1 MEFLGYKR
9 DNGAVGVRNHVV
21 VMPGVVCAGVAARK
35 IVQAVPGTVFLQN
48 SGGCGQSPADTE
60 TTLRI
65 MAGLLANPNVFGAV
79 IVGLGCEFLQEA
91 QYAAALSALTAK
103 PLCYVTIQE
112 QGLNEAVRKGTE
124 HARELLAQAS
134 AVRRTPCDVGSLL
147 LGLEC
152 GGSDPTSGLSANVV
166 LGMVSNRLIDLGGS
180 AVLTETP
187 EAIGAEHILRR
198 RGRTPAVGQA
208 IYDAVRGFEKKFA
221 DAGINVRDGNPSPG
235 NIEGG
240 ITTLE
245 EKSLGCIHKSGT
257 KPFEAFYRYGEQV
270 TAKGLSFLDA
280 TAFDVASVTAKA
292 AAGSQITVFTTG
304 RGNPV
309 GNPICPVIKMT
320 ANPDTARR
328 LWDIIDFDCSG
339 TVTGEKTLA
348 QSSDELWACLLRV
361 CEGELTAAERNG
373 AEEILID
380 HQMCYV

>member
-1 MEFLGYKR
+1 MEFLGYR
-9 DNGAVGVRNHVV
+9 RENGAVGVRNHVV
-21 VMPGVVCAGVAARK
+21 VMPGVVCAAVAARK
-35 IVQAVPGTVFLQN
+35 IVRAVPGTVFLQN

-103 PLCYVTIQE
+103 PLRYVTIQE
-112 QGLNEAVRKGTE
+112 QGLN
-124 HARELLAQAS
+124 
-134 AVRRTPCDVGSLL
+134 
-147 LGLEC
+147 
-152 GGSDPTSGLSANVV
+152 
-166 LGMVSNRLIDLGGS
+166 
-180 AVLTETP
+180 

-361 CEGELTAAERNG
+361 CEGEPTAAERNG

-380 HQMCYV
+380 HPDRALQPGLHAARAAPRRETVRRAPGDRLRYVLLSVFQQEET

>member
-1 MEFLGYKR
+1 MEFLGYRR

-21 VMPGVVCAGVAARK
+21 IMPGVVCASVAARK
-35 IVQAVPGTVFLQN
+35 IVQAVPGTVYLHN
-48 SGGCGQSPADTE
+48 PNGCGQSPADTE
-60 TTLRI
+60 TTLKI
-65 MAGLLANPNVFGAV
+65 MTGLLANPNVFGAV
-79 IVGLGCEFLQEA
+79 IVGLGCEFLQKERYF
-91 QYAAALSALTAK
+91 QALSALCAK
-103 PLCYVTIQE
+103 PVRYVMIQE
-112 QGLNEAVRKGTE
+112 LGLGETVRQGAA
-124 HARELLAQAS
+124 HARELLSLAAE
-134 AVRRTPCDVGSLL
+134 VRRTPCGVESLL

-166 LGMVSNRLIDLGGS
+166 LGRVSDRLIELGGS

-198 RGRTPAVGQA
+198 RGRTPEIGQA

-221 DAGINVRDGNPSPG
+221 DAGIDVRDGNPSPG
-235 NIEGG
+235 NKAGG

-257 KPFEAFYRYGEQV
+257 KPFEAFYRYGDQI
-270 TAKGLSFLDA
+270 TARGLSFMDA

-292 AAGSQITVFTTG
+292 AGGSQITVFTTG

-309 GNPICPVIKMT
+309 GNPVCPVIKMT

-328 LWDIIDFDCSG
+328 LADIIDFDSSG
-339 TVTGEKTLA
+339 NITGEKTIEESA
-348 QSSDELWACLLRV
+348 EELWDYLLRV
-361 CEGELTAAERNG
+361 CGGELTASEING

-380 HQMCYV
+380 QQMCYV

>member
-1 MEFLGYKR
+1 MEFLGYR
-9 DNGAVGVRNHVV
+9 RENGAVGVRNHVI
-21 VMPGVVCAGVAARK
+21 VMPGVICAASAARK
-35 IVQAVPGTVFLQN
+35 IVHAVPGTVFLPN
-48 SGGCGQSPADTE
+48 SGGCGQTPADTE

-65 MAGLLANPNVFGAV
+65 LAGLLANPNVFGAV

-91 QYAAALSALTAK
+91 QYSAALSALAEK
-103 PLCYVTIQE
+103 PLRYVSIQT
-112 QGLNEAVRKGTE
+112 QGFNEAVRQGTE
-124 HARELLAQAS
+124 YARELLKQAA
-134 AVRRTPCDVGSLL
+134 AVERTPCDVGNLL

-152 GGSDPTSGLSANVV
+152 GASDPTSGLSANVV
-166 LGMVSNRLIDLGGS
+166 LGMVSDRLIDLGGS

-198 RGRTPAVGQA
+198 RARTPEIGQA
-208 IYDAVRGFEKKFA
+208 IYDAIRGFEKKFA
-221 DAGINVRDGNPSPG
+221 DSGINVREGNPSPG

-245 EKSLGCIHKSGT
+245 EKSLGCIHKAGT
-257 KPFEAFYRYGEQV
+257 KPFEGFFRYGEQV

-304 RGNPV
+304 RGTPIGNPV
-309 GNPICPVIKMT
+309 CPVVKMT

-339 TVTGEKTLA
+339 TITGGKTLA
-348 QSSDELWACLLRV
+348 QSADELWACLLRV
-361 CEGELTAAERNG
+361 CEGELTASERNG

>member
-1 MEFLGYKR
+1 MQFLGYRR
-9 DNGAVGVRNHVV
+9 DNGSVGVRNLVV
-21 VMPGVVCAGVAARK
+21 VMPGVVCASVAARK
-35 IVQAVPGTVFLQN
+35 IVQAVPGTVLLPN

-60 TTLRI
+60 TTLKI
-65 MAGLLANPNVFGAV
+65 LTGLLANPNVFGAV
-79 IVGLGCEFLQEA
+79 IVGLGCEFLQEE
-91 QYAAALSALTAK
+91 QYSSALSALSAK
-103 PLCYVTIQE
+103 PLRYVAIQDS
-112 QGLNEAVRKGTE
+112 GLGEAVRRGAD
-124 HARELLAQAS
+124 HARALLAPAAELQ
-134 AVRRTPCDVGSLL
+134 RTPCDVGSLL

-166 LGMVSNRLIDLGGS
+166 LGMVSDRLIDLGGS

-198 RGRTPAVGQA
+198 RGRTPEIGQA

-221 DAGINVRDGNPSPG
+221 DAGVDVRDGNPSPG

-328 LWDIIDFDCSG
+328 LRDIIDYDCS
-339 TVTGEKTLA
+339 TTITGEKSLA
-348 QSSDELWACLLRV
+348 AAADELWECMLKV
-361 CEGELTAAERNG
+361 CEGEMTASERNG
-373 AEEILID
+373 SEEILID
-380 HQMCYV
+380 HQMCFV